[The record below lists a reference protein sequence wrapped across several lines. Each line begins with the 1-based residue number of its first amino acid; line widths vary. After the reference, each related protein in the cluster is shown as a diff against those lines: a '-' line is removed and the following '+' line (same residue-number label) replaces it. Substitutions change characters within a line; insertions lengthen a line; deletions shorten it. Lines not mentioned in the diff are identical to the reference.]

1 MVHLPRTLGPALL
14 RAAGQFPAVVLTGPR
29 QSGKTTLV
37 RHLFADSHRYC
48 SLDDPSV
55 RLRAEDDP
63 KLLLREFAPPV
74 VFDEIQYAPGLLH
87 QIKLDIDAHRQE
99 RGRYV
104 LTGSQVFPLMQG
116 VSESLAGRAA
126 VMELQS
132 TSLRERAGLA
142 EGDLGWRELLLGNG
156 ALEPELA
163 GGRLDRVLRGG
174 YPELAADGSLD
185 ATLWHGS
192 YVRTYLE
199 RDVRSLRAVGDLGE
213 FQRFVFALAARTGG
227 LLNRE
232 ELARDLR
239 VTANTVKAWLSVL
252 EASGQLVLLQPWYEN
267 LGKRVVK
274 RPKAYFTD
282 TGVLCHLL
290 GLDRPEQ
297 LMRGIAAG
305 PVFEAAVFAE
315 LLRLFTHRGVR
326 PRIYGWRTSNGHEV
340 DFVVEDG
347 RTLIPVEAKLTAPP
361 VPADARAVERFLDLV
376 GKRAG
381 PGLVACLCERRF
393 RLTERVEAVPL
404 GSF

>member
-1 MVHLPRTLGPALL
+1 M
-14 RAAGQFPAVVLTGPR
+14 Q
-29 QSGKTTLV
+29 
-37 RHLFADSHRYC
+37 
-48 SLDDPSV
+48 
-55 RLRAEDDP
+55 
-63 KLLLREFAPPV
+63 EFEPPI

-87 QIKLDIDAHRQE
+87 QLKLDIDAHRQD

-116 VSESLAGRAA
+116 VAESLAGRAA
-126 VMELQS
+126 VLELQS
-132 TSLRERAGLA
+132 MSLRERAGLA
-142 EGDLGWRELLLGNG
+142 GGDLGWRDLLLGGG
-156 ALEPELA
+156 ALEPTVA
-163 GGRLDRVLRGG
+163 AGRLESVLRGG
-174 YPELAADGSLD
+174 YPELAVDGSLD

-315 LLRLFTHRGVR
+315 LLRLLSHRGVR
-326 PRIYGWRTSNGHEV
+326 PRIFGWRTSKGHEV

-347 RTLIPVEAKLTAPP
+347 RTLIPVEAKLTGTPS
-361 VPADARAVERFLDLV
+361 PADARPVERFLDLL
-376 GKRAG
+376 GERAG
-381 PGLVACLCERRF
+381 KGLIVCLCERRF
-393 RLTERVEAVPL
+393 RLTERVDAVPL